1 MRQDVYKRQDNNIGN
16 AAYCFRY
23 SLHLF
28 FGQAHF
34 IKFHLITVTFQ
45 YHTIHYIINTCLLYT
60 SLTDT
65 LDNGVSTGV
74 SDTETLS
81 CDTVDVRLTARC
93 AVEGN

>member
-1 MRQDVYKRQDNNIGN
+1 MYKRWRRRIASVHDNNIGN

-45 YHTIHYIINTCLLYT
+45 YHTIHYIINT
-60 SLTDT
+60 
-65 LDNGVSTGV
+65 
-74 SDTETLS
+74 
-81 CDTVDVRLTARC
+81 A
-93 AVEGN
+93 